1 LLFHDLLYGT
11 KIKISRLLNDQF
23 NKIIWRKKIMDP
35 VTLGVVALMGAVAT
49 IGGAAEDL
57 ESDIGS
63 QSNPNSQV
71 QLAPQMGHLHR
82 MINKAASGEPVA
94 YGVWCGVAGAIAYI
108 VMSLGMMPLVAIAMG
123 ACVAAFVHAIYTVT
137 SHMGRIVGQSQFEQP
152 LFMDVLTQSLGPIAA
167 HGFIAS
173 FGIVGMAYL
182 MTLPLDGLGHPFP
195 LPLLAVLWGITIGA
209 IGSST
214 GDVHYGAESEYQKF
228 DYGGGTPV
236 AIQGDIV
243 TKAPLGAKNS
253 MDVVNF
259 CAKFG
264 GPLTGFCF
272 GLVVFFSFWNTVV
285 FGVYGGI
292 IVGIII
298 VILLI
303 IMDNYLEVFARN
315 KYGPYEEE

>member
-1 LLFHDLLYGT
+1 
-11 KIKISRLLNDQF
+11 
-23 NKIIWRKKIMDP
+23 MDP

-94 YGVWCGVAGAIAYI
+94 YGVWCGVAGAIAGL

-152 LFMDVLTQSLGPIAA
+152 LFMDVLTQSLGPIVG
-167 HGFIAS
+167 HGFITS
-173 FGIVGMAYL
+173 FCIVGISYL
-182 MTLPLDGLGHPFP
+182 MTIPLGFWGEPLHVFP
-195 LPLLAVLWGITIGA
+195 LPLLAMLWGIALGA

-214 GDVHYGAESEYQKF
+214 GDVHYGSESEYQKF
-228 DYGGGTPV
+228 EFGGGTPV

-292 IVGIII
+292 VVGIII

>member
-1 LLFHDLLYGT
+1 
-11 KIKISRLLNDQF
+11 
-23 NKIIWRKKIMDP
+23 
-35 VTLGVVALMGAVAT
+35 MGAVAT

-82 MINKAASGEPVA
+82 MINKATSGEPVA
-94 YGVWCGVAGAIAYI
+94 YGVWCGVAGAIAAI
-108 VMSLGMMPLVAIAMG
+108 AISLHVMPILAIAMG

-152 LFMDVLTQSLGPIAA
+152 LFMDVLTQSLGPIVG
-167 HGFIAS
+167 HGFITS
-173 FGIVGMAYL
+173 FCIVGISYL
-182 MTLPLDGLGHPFP
+182 MTIPVVPVPGAENIALHSFP
-195 LPLLAVLWGITIGA
+195 LPLLAMLWGIALGA

-228 DYGGGTPV
+228 EFGGGTPV

-285 FGVYGGI
+285 FGVTGGI
-292 IVGIII
+292 IVGIVII
-298 VILLI
+298 VLLI
-303 IMDNYLEVFARN
+303 ILDNYLEVFARN

>member
-1 LLFHDLLYGT
+1 
-11 KIKISRLLNDQF
+11 
-23 NKIIWRKKIMDP
+23 MDP
-35 VTLGVVALMGAVAT
+35 ITLGVVALMGAAAT
-49 IGGAAEDL
+49 IAGAAEDL

-82 MINKAASGEPVA
+82 MINKATSGEPVA
-94 YGVWCGVAGAIAYI
+94 YGVWCGVSGAIAYI
-108 VMSLGMMPLVAIAMG
+108 AMAHSITPVVAIALG
-123 ACVAAFVHAIYTVT
+123 SVVAAFVHAIYTVT

-167 HGFIAS
+167 HGFLAS
-173 FGIVGMAYL
+173 FGIVGLSYL
-182 MTLPLDGLGHPFP
+182 MTLPLEGLGHPFP

-214 GDVHYGAESEYQKF
+214 GDVHYGSESEYQKF
-228 DYGGGTPV
+228 EYGGGTPV

-243 TKAPLGAKNS
+243 TKNALGAKNS
-253 MDVVNF
+253 IDVGNF

-272 GLVVFFSFWNTVV
+272 GLIVFLSFWITVV
-285 FGVYGGI
+285 FGIVGGLI
-292 IVGIII
+292 AGIII

-303 IMDNYLEVFARN
+303 IGNLLLEKSARD
-315 KYGPYEEE
+315 KFGPYEE

>member
-1 LLFHDLLYGT
+1 
-11 KIKISRLLNDQF
+11 
-23 NKIIWRKKIMDP
+23 MDP
-35 VTLGVVALMGAVAT
+35 ITLGVVALMGAAAT
-49 IGGAAEDL
+49 IAGAAEDL

-94 YGVWCGVAGAIAYI
+94 YGCWCGIAGGIAALA
-108 VMSLGMMPLVAIAMG
+108 MGMGIIPIVAIAMG
-123 ACVAAFVHAIYTVT
+123 STVAAFVHAIYTVT

-152 LFMDVLTQSLGPIAA
+152 LFMDVLTQSLGPIVG
-167 HGFIAS
+167 HGFITS
-173 FGIVGMAYL
+173 FCIVGISYL
-182 MTLPLDGLGHPFP
+182 MTIPMADGNPLHVFP
-195 LPLLAVLWGITIGA
+195 LPLLAMLWGIALGA

-228 DYGGGTPV
+228 EFGGGTPV

-298 VILLI
+298 IILLI
-303 IMDNYLEVFARN
+303 IMDDRLEVFART

>member
-1 LLFHDLLYGT
+1 MLP
-11 KIKISRLLNDQF
+11 I
-23 NKIIWRKKIMDP
+23 
-35 VTLGVVALMGAVAT
+35 
-49 IGGAAEDL
+49 
-57 ESDIGS
+57 
-63 QSNPNSQV
+63 
-71 QLAPQMGHLHR
+71 
-82 MINKAASGEPVA
+82 
-94 YGVWCGVAGAIAYI
+94 
-108 VMSLGMMPLVAIAMG
+108 VAIAMG
-123 ACVAAFVHAIYTVT
+123 ACIAAFVHAIYTVT

-152 LFMDVLTQSLGPIAA
+152 LFMDVLTQSLGPIVG
-167 HGFIAS
+167 HGFITS
-173 FGIVGMAYL
+173 FCIVGISYL
-182 MTLPLDGLGHPFP
+182 MTIPINGVALHVFP
-195 LPLLAVLWGITIGA
+195 LPLLAMLWGIALGA

-228 DYGGGTPV
+228 EFGGGTPV

-243 TKAPLGAKNS
+243 TKAPMGAKNS

-292 IVGIII
+292 VVGIVI

-315 KYGPYEEE
+315 QYGPYEEE

>member
-1 LLFHDLLYGT
+1 
-11 KIKISRLLNDQF
+11 
-23 NKIIWRKKIMDP
+23 MDP

-94 YGVWCGVAGAIAYI
+94 YGVWCGVAGAIAYLVI
-108 VMSLGMMPLVAIAMG
+108 SMGMLPIVAIAIG

-152 LFMDVLTQSLGPIAA
+152 LFMDVLTQSLGPIAG
-167 HGFIAS
+167 HGFITS
-173 FGIVGMAYL
+173 FCIVGISYL
-182 MTLPLDGLGHPFP
+182 MTIPLGTSDPLHVFP
-195 LPLLAVLWGITIGA
+195 LPLLAMLWGIALGA

-228 DYGGGTPV
+228 EFGGGTPV

-285 FGVYGGI
+285 FGVTGGI

-298 VILLI
+298 IILLI

>member
-1 LLFHDLLYGT
+1 
-11 KIKISRLLNDQF
+11 
-23 NKIIWRKKIMDP
+23 MDP

-82 MINKAASGEPVA
+82 MINKATSGEPVA
-94 YGVWCGVAGAIAYI
+94 YGVWCGVAGAIAAI
-108 VMSLGMMPLVAIAMG
+108 AINLHVMPILAIAMG

-152 LFMDVLTQSLGPIAA
+152 LFMDVLTQSLGPIVG
-167 HGFIAS
+167 HGFITS
-173 FGIVGMAYL
+173 FCIVGISYL
-182 MTLPLDGLGHPFP
+182 MTIPMADGNPLHAFP
-195 LPLLAVLWGITIGA
+195 LPLLAMLWGIALGA

-228 DYGGGTPV
+228 EFGGGTPV

-285 FGVYGGI
+285 FGVTGGI
-292 IVGIII
+292 IVGIVII
-298 VILLI
+298 ILLI
-303 IMDNYLEVFARN
+303 ILDNYLEVFARN

>member
-1 LLFHDLLYGT
+1 
-11 KIKISRLLNDQF
+11 
-23 NKIIWRKKIMDP
+23 MDP

-82 MINKAASGEPVA
+82 MINKATSGEPVA
-94 YGVWCGVAGAIAYI
+94 YGVWCGVAGAVAYI
-108 VMSLGMMPLVAIAMG
+108 IMSLGMLPIVAIAIG

-152 LFMDVLTQSLGPIAA
+152 LFMDVLTQSLGPIAG
-167 HGFIAS
+167 HGFITT
-173 FGIVGMAYL
+173 FCIVGISYL
-182 MTLPLDGLGHPFP
+182 MTIPLGADAAPLHVFP
-195 LPLLAVLWGITIGA
+195 LPLLAMLWGIALGA

-228 DYGGGTPV
+228 EFGGGTPV

-243 TKAPLGAKNS
+243 TKAPMGAKNS

-303 IMDNYLEVFARN
+303 IMDNYLEVFART

>member
-1 LLFHDLLYGT
+1 
-11 KIKISRLLNDQF
+11 
-23 NKIIWRKKIMDP
+23 MDP
-35 VTLGVVALMGAVAT
+35 ITLGVVALMGAAAT
-49 IGGAAEDL
+49 IAGAAEDL

-94 YGVWCGVAGAIAYI
+94 YGVWCGTAGAIAALA
-108 VMSLGMMPLVAIAMG
+108 MSAVHIPIVAIAIG
-123 ACVAAFVHAIYTVT
+123 STVAAFVHAIYTVT
-137 SHMGRIVGQSQFEQP
+137 SHLGRIVGQSQFEQP

-173 FGIVGMAYL
+173 FGIVGMSYL

-195 LPLLAVLWGITIGA
+195 LPLLAMLWGITIGA

-214 GDVHYGAESEYQKF
+214 GDVHYGSESEYQKF
-228 DYGGGTPV
+228 EYGGGTPV

-243 TKAPLGAKNS
+243 TKAPTGAKNS
-253 MDVVNF
+253 IDVGNF
-259 CAKFG
+259 CAKYG

-272 GLVVFFSFWNTVV
+272 GLIVFVSFWITLV
-285 FGVYGGI
+285 FGTVPGQ
-292 IVGIII
+292 IVGIVII
-298 VILLI
+298 VLLI
-303 IMDNYLEVFARN
+303 LGNMYLEKFART
-315 KYGPYEEE
+315 KFGPYEE

>member
-1 LLFHDLLYGT
+1 
-11 KIKISRLLNDQF
+11 
-23 NKIIWRKKIMDP
+23 MDP

-82 MINKAASGEPVA
+82 MINKATSGEPVA
-94 YGVWCGVAGAIAYI
+94 YGVWCGVAGAIAA
-108 VMSLGMMPLVAIAMG
+108 VAMSLHVMPIVAIAMG

-152 LFMDVLTQSLGPIAA
+152 LFMDVLTQSLGPIVG
-167 HGFIAS
+167 HGFITS
-173 FGIVGMAYL
+173 FCIVGISYL
-182 MTLPLDGLGHPFP
+182 MTIPLGASAVKLHVFP
-195 LPLLAVLWGITIGA
+195 LPLLAMLWGIALGA

-228 DYGGGTPV
+228 EFGGGTPV

-264 GPLTGFCF
+264 GPLTGLCF

-285 FGVYGGI
+285 FGVTGGI
-292 IVGIII
+292 IVGIVII
-298 VILLI
+298 ILLI

>member
-1 LLFHDLLYGT
+1 
-11 KIKISRLLNDQF
+11 
-23 NKIIWRKKIMDP
+23 MDP
-35 VTLGVVALMGAVAT
+35 VTLGVVALMGAAAT
-49 IGGAAEDL
+49 IAGAAEDL

-82 MINKAASGEPVA
+82 MINKATSGEPVA
-94 YGVWCGVAGAIAYI
+94 YGTWCGVAGSIAFILIAVNVLPLIAIAI
-108 VMSLGMMPLVAIAMG
+108 GSV
-123 ACVAAFVHAIYTVT
+123 VAAFVHSIYTIT

-152 LFMDVLTQSLGPIAA
+152 LFMDVLTQSLGPIAG
-167 HGFIAS
+167 HGFITT
-173 FGIVGMAYL
+173 FCIVGMSYL
-182 MTLPLDGLGHPFP
+182 MIIPISGTALHVFP

-228 DYGGGTPV
+228 EFGGGTPV

-243 TKAPLGAKNS
+243 TKAPIGAKNS
-253 MDVVNF
+253 IDVGNF

-272 GLVVFFSFWNTVV
+272 GAVVFLSFWITVV
-285 FGVYGGI
+285 FG
-292 IVGIII
+292 IVGGLIAGAVI
-298 VILLI
+298 VVLLI
-303 IMDNYLEVFARN
+303 IFNERLESYARN
-315 KYGPYEEE
+315 KFGPYEED

>member
-1 LLFHDLLYGT
+1 
-11 KIKISRLLNDQF
+11 
-23 NKIIWRKKIMDP
+23 MDP
-35 VTLGVVALMGAVAT
+35 ITLGVVALMGAAAT
-49 IGGAAEDL
+49 IAGAAEDL

-94 YGVWCGVAGAIAYI
+94 YGVWCGTAGAIAALAI
-108 VMSLGMMPLVAIAMG
+108 SAGIIPVVAIAMG
-123 ACVAAFVHAIYTVT
+123 STVAAFVHAIYTVT
-137 SHMGRIVGQSQFEQP
+137 SHLGRIVGQSQFEQP

-173 FGIVGMAYL
+173 FGIVGMSYL

-195 LPLLAVLWGITIGA
+195 LPLLAMLWGVTIGA

-214 GDVHYGAESEYQKF
+214 GDVHYGSESEYQKF
-228 DYGGGTPV
+228 AYGGGTPV

-243 TKAPLGAKNS
+243 TKAPTGAKNS
-253 MDVVNF
+253 IDVGNF
-259 CAKFG
+259 CAKYG

-272 GLVVFFSFWNTVV
+272 GLIVFVSFWITLV
-285 FGVYGGI
+285 FGTVPGQ
-292 IVGIII
+292 IVGIVII
-298 VILLI
+298 VLLI
-303 IMDNYLEVFARN
+303 LGNMYLEKFART
-315 KYGPYEEE
+315 KFGPYEE

>member
-1 LLFHDLLYGT
+1 
-11 KIKISRLLNDQF
+11 
-23 NKIIWRKKIMDP
+23 MDP
-35 VTLGVVALMGAVAT
+35 VTLGVVALMGAV
-49 IGGAAEDL
+49 E
-57 ESDIGS
+57 
-63 QSNPNSQV
+63 V

-82 MINKAASGEPVA
+82 MINKATSGEPVA
-94 YGVWCGVAGAIAYI
+94 YGVWCGVAGAIAFI
-108 VMSLGMMPLVAIAMG
+108 VMSLGIMPVVAIAMG

-152 LFMDVLTQSLGPIAA
+152 LFMDVLTQSLGPIAG
-167 HGFIAS
+167 HGFITS
-173 FGIVGMAYL
+173 FCIVGISYL
-182 MTLPLDGLGHPFP
+182 TALHVFP
-195 LPLLAVLWGITIGA
+195 LPLLAMLWGIALGA

-228 DYGGGTPV
+228 EFGGGTPV

-243 TKAPLGAKNS
+243 TKAPMGAKNS

-292 IVGIII
+292 IVGLII

-303 IMDNYLEVFARN
+303 IMDDRLEVFART
-315 KYGPYEEE
+315 KYGPYEEIAEEEE

>member
-1 LLFHDLLYGT
+1 
-11 KIKISRLLNDQF
+11 
-23 NKIIWRKKIMDP
+23 MDP
-35 VTLGVVALMGAVAT
+35 ITLGVVALMGAAAT
-49 IGGAAEDL
+49 IAGAAEDL

-94 YGVWCGVAGAIAYI
+94 YGVWCGTAGAIAALA
-108 VMSLGMMPLVAIAMG
+108 MSAVHIPIVAIAIG
-123 ACVAAFVHAIYTVT
+123 STVAAFVHAIYTVT
-137 SHMGRIVGQSQFEQP
+137 SHLGRIVGQSQFEQP

-173 FGIVGMAYL
+173 FGIVGMSYL

-195 LPLLAVLWGITIGA
+195 LPLLAMLWGITIGA

-214 GDVHYGAESEYQKF
+214 GDVHYGSESEYQKF
-228 DYGGGTPV
+228 AYGGGTPV

-243 TKAPLGAKNS
+243 TKAPTGAKNS
-253 MDVVNF
+253 IDVGNF
-259 CAKFG
+259 CAKYG

-272 GLVVFFSFWNTVV
+272 GLIVFVSFWITLV
-285 FGVYGGI
+285 FGTIPGQ
-292 IVGIII
+292 IVGIVII
-298 VILLI
+298 VLLI
-303 IMDNYLEVFARN
+303 LGNMYLEKFART
-315 KYGPYEEE
+315 KFGPYEE

>member
-1 LLFHDLLYGT
+1 
-11 KIKISRLLNDQF
+11 
-23 NKIIWRKKIMDP
+23 MDP
-35 VTLGVVALMGAVAT
+35 VTLGVVALMGAAAT
-49 IGGAAEDL
+49 IAGAAEDL

-82 MINKAASGEPVA
+82 MMNKAISGEPVA
-94 YGVWCGVAGAIAYI
+94 YGTWCGIAGSVAF
-108 VMSLGMMPLVAIAMG
+108 VLMSSTFGINLLPIVAIAIG
-123 ACVAAFVHAIYTVT
+123 SIVAALVHSIYTVT
-137 SHMGRIVGQSQFEQP
+137 SHMGRIVSQSQFEQP
-152 LFMDVLTQSLGPIAA
+152 LFMDVLTQSLGPIAG
-167 HGFIAS
+167 HGFITT
-173 FGIVGMAYL
+173 FCIIGMSYL
-182 MTLPLDGLGHPFP
+182 MIIPLNGTPLHIFP
-195 LPLLAVLWGITIGA
+195 LPLLGVIWGITIGA

-228 DYGGGTPV
+228 EFGGGTPV

-243 TKAPLGAKNS
+243 TEAPVGAKNS
-253 MDVVNF
+253 IDVGNF

-272 GLVVFFSFWNTVV
+272 GAVIFLSFWVTVV
-285 FGVYGGI
+285 FG
-292 IVGIII
+292 IVGGLIAGTII

-303 IMDNYLEVFARN
+303 IFNERLENYARN

>member
-1 LLFHDLLYGT
+1 
-11 KIKISRLLNDQF
+11 
-23 NKIIWRKKIMDP
+23 MDP

-94 YGVWCGVAGAIAYI
+94 YGVWCGVAGAIAAL
-108 VMSLGMMPLVAIAMG
+108 VMSLGMMPIIAIAMG

-152 LFMDVLTQSLGPIAA
+152 LFMDVLTQSLGPIVG
-167 HGFIAS
+167 HGFITS
-173 FGIVGMAYL
+173 FCIVGISYL
-182 MTLPLDGLGHPFP
+182 MTIPINGTPLHVFP
-195 LPLLAVLWGITIGA
+195 IPLLAMLWGIALGS
-209 IGSST
+209 IGSAT

-228 DYGGGTPV
+228 EFGGGTPV

-253 MDVVNF
+253 MDVVIF

-292 IVGIII
+292 VVGIII

-303 IMDNYLEVFARN
+303 IMDNYLEVFART